1 MRQAGLQIPDAGLGQ
16 PISSTFLVCN
26 SKVIL
31 LSCGRIFQKRVTDSW
46 STTEQRREYGAGGRE
61 GLSEVAA
68 VDEVDDV
75 DDHFFLGPEAGFGA
89 EFSLFWPVDA
99 LRDPNI
105 FLSYLARSVSSDR
118 TCVGVDGK
126 DDLRLRWQ
134 KHS

>member
-16 PISSTFLVCN
+16 PISSIFFVCN

-31 LSCGRIFQKRVTDSW
+31 LSYGRIFQKRVTDSW
-46 STTEQRREYGAGGRE
+46 STTEQRRENGAGGRE

-75 DDHFFLGPEAGFGA
+75 DDDFFLRPEAGFGA
-89 EFSLFWPVDA
+89 EFSLFWSVEA

-118 TCVGVDGK
+118 TCIGVDGK
-126 DDLRLRWQ
+126 GDLRTF
-134 KHS
+134 